1 MRSFILKTFKEL
13 ATASLFVLG
22 VFNSDTLL
30 AQKTPDFIPDFTFF
44 KLDGTVFNRQ
54 QLTKGEH
61 TIFILYDCGCE
72 HCQRELVD
80 IGKHYSSFKNVSFYL
95 VTMDRKQEIDKFML
109 SYGRFLK
116 DKPNVILLQD
126 KNMEFIPKFKPLRYP
141 GIFVYSAV
149 GKCLYSNSGTTP
161 LQAIL
166 SALSKG

>member
-1 MRSFILKTFKEL
+1 MRSIFFKTLSQITQLTLL
-13 ATASLFVLG
+13 ALM
-22 VFNSDTLL
+22 VFYSSSIL
-30 AQKTPDFIPDFTFF
+30 AQKTPDSIPDFTFF
-44 KLDGTVFNRQ
+44 KLDGTAFNRNQ
-54 QLTKGEH
+54 IVKGEH
-61 TIFILYDCGCE
+61 AIFILYDCGCE
-72 HCQRELVD
+72 HCQHELID

-95 VTMDRKQEIDKFML
+95 VTMDRKQEIEKFML

-141 GIFVYSAV
+141 GIFVYSSQ